1 MMPVRLYLFC
11 QVYKVAFLWSHLLL
25 LLRYLLKYQ
34 AQMQVKITEFGRT
47 NEKTKKRE
55 KIGTAKLSYYLG
67 VNLVGERNYYLK
79 QY

>member
-47 NEKTKKRE
+47 NEKTKKR
-55 KIGTAKLSYYLG
+55 KK
-67 VNLVGERNYYLK
+67 
-79 QY
+79 

>member
-1 MMPVRLYLFC
+1 
-11 QVYKVAFLWSHLLL
+11 
-25 LLRYLLKYQ
+25 
-34 AQMQVKITEFGRT
+34 MQVKITEVGRT
-47 NEKTKKRE
+47 NEKTKKQK